1 MLKGVEMKNA
11 IPTVIMLLFVFSAL
25 SLGWAFAEETMQAN
39 EKNATAVNE
48 TAMNATTLN
57 KTATNETLGNE
68 TLANETLINATL
80 TNESLKNA
88 TLTNESLNNSTL
100 PQNVTNP
107 FAKIKGRQPSRR

>member
-25 SLGWAFAEETMQAN
+25 SLGWAFAEENMQAD
-39 EKNATAVNE
+39 EKNTTAVNE
-48 TAMNATTLN
+48 TAMN

-68 TLANETLINATL
+68 TLANETLSNATL
-80 TNESLKNA
+80 TNESLENA
-88 TLTNESLNNSTL
+88 TLANETLNNSTM